1 MLSVLIVDDDRTTR
15 ETLGDYFAGLGYAV
29 RTAATATEGR
39 QAAGMHSPDV
49 AVVDVRLPD
58 ANGLTLFETL
68 RADDPELAVVFLTG
82 HADVPTA
89 VRAMRDGA
97 ADFLEKPI
105 DLPALDGAVRRAAD
119 HARMRRELTLL
130 RARDAEALWQD
141 SAPAGFT
148 PAIAPSLDRLI
159 ALAARN
165 DEVPVL
171 IIGETGTGKGFVAR
185 RIHEMSRRAP
195 AAFVEINGASL
206 AGALVE
212 SELFGHE
219 KGAFTDARQAK
230 RGLLEVAGRGTLFL
244 DEVAEL
250 APEVQPKLLKV
261 IEERTFRRVGG
272 TATLTSDARLLAAT
286 HTPLEQAVAA
296 GRFRA
301 DLYYR
306 LQVLTIALP
315 PLRDR
320 RPEIAALA
328 RTLLPPGA
336 TLTEV
341 AASALVAY
349 DWPGNIRELKNAL
362 WRATILAD
370 GGAILPEHLGLGA
383 TRLAVVEREV
393 TRPVMTLADAE
404 RVAIDAA
411 LAATSGNRTR
421 AASLLGIARSTLN
434 EKLRHGVTSGV
445 PEGPPRPHVSDRI
458 QQRSG

>member
-1 MLSVLIVDDDRTTR
+1 MPSVLVVDDDPTTR
-15 ETLGDYFAGLGYAV
+15 ETLADFFTGLGFAV
-29 RTAATATEGR
+29 RTAASATEGR
-39 QAAGMHSPDV
+39 QAAAAHSPDV
-49 AVVDVRLPD
+49 AVVDLRLPD
-58 ANGLTLFETL
+58 ASGLTLFEAL

-82 HADVPTA
+82 YADVPSA

-97 ADFLEKPI
+97 ADFLEKPV
-105 DLPALDGAVRRAAD
+105 DLGELEGAVRRAAD
-119 HARMRRELTLL
+119 RAAMRRELSIL
-130 RARDAEALWQD
+130 RARDAELLWQD
-141 SAPAGFT
+141 TAPPSLT
-148 PAIAPSLDRLI
+148 PSLAPSLDRLV

-165 DEVPVL
+165 DDVPVL

-185 RIHEMSRRAP
+185 RIHELSPRNAHP
-195 AAFVEINGASL
+195 FVEINGASL

-230 RGLLEVAGRGTLFL
+230 RGLVEVAGRGTLFL

-250 APEVQPKLLKV
+250 AAEVQPKLLKA

-272 TATLTSDARLLAAT
+272 TATLTSEARLLVAT
-286 HTPLEQAVAA
+286 HTPLEQAVAL

-315 PLRDR
+315 PLRER
-320 RPEIAALA
+320 RDQIPALA
-328 RTLLPPGA
+328 RSFVPSGA

-341 AASALVAY
+341 AVAALVDY

-362 WRATILAD
+362 WRAAILAD

-383 TRLAVVEREV
+383 ARPTPARAFDRQVDI
-393 TRPVMTLADAE
+393 PVMTLADAE
-404 RVAIDAA
+404 RRAIDVA
-411 LAATSGNRTR
+411 LHATSGNRTR

-434 EKLRHGVTSGV
+434 EKLRAASTAD
-445 PEGPPRPHVSDRI
+445 GPGRGARPPA
-458 QQRSG
+458 QQGSR

>member
-1 MLSVLIVDDDRTTR
+1 MLSVLVVDDDPTTR
-15 ETLGDYFAGLGYAV
+15 ETLAEYFTGRGYAV
-29 RTAATATEGR
+29 RTAASATEGR
-39 QAAGMHSPDV
+39 RSAAAHSPDV
-49 AVVDVRLPD
+49 AVVDLRLPD
-58 ANGLTLFETL
+58 ASGLTLFEAL

-82 HADVPTA
+82 YADVPSA

-105 DLPALDGAVRRAAD
+105 DLAALDAAVRRAAD
-119 HARMRRELTLL
+119 HAGMRRELQLL

-141 SAPAGFT
+141 SAPATLT
-148 PAIAPSLDRLI
+148 PALAPSLDRLV

-165 DEVPVL
+165 DDVPVL

-185 RIHEMSRRAP
+185 RIHELSSRATCP
-195 AAFVEINGASL
+195 FVEINGASL

-272 TATLTSDARLLAAT
+272 TATLTSEARLLVAT
-286 HTPLEQAVAA
+286 HTALEQAVDA
-296 GRFRA
+296 GQFRA

-320 RPEIAALA
+320 PEQIPTLA
-328 RTLLPPGA
+328 RTFLPPGA
-336 TLTEV
+336 TLPEV
-341 AASALVAY
+341 AVAALIAY

-362 WRATILAD
+362 WRATILSD
-370 GGAILPEHLGLGA
+370 GGAILPEHLGLGVA
-383 TRLAVVEREV
+383 RRPAPDRQVAL
-393 TRPVMTLADAE
+393 PVMTLADAE
-404 RVAIDAA
+404 RRAIDVA
-411 LAATSGNRTR
+411 LSATRGNRTR

-434 EKLRHGVTSGV
+434 EKLRTAAAA
-445 PEGPPRPHVSDRI
+445 PAPRATPHAG
-458 QQRSG
+458 QRSV

>member
-1 MLSVLIVDDDRTTR
+1 MLSVLIVDDDPTTR
-15 ETLGDYFAGLGYAV
+15 ETLADYFADLGYVV
-29 RTAATATEGR
+29 RAAATATEGR
-39 QAAGMHSPDV
+39 QAAAVHAPDV
-49 AVVDVRLPD
+49 AVVDLRLPD

-105 DLPALDGAVRRAAD
+105 DLTALDGAVRRAAE
-119 HARMRRELTLL
+119 HARMRRELSLL
-130 RARDAEALWQD
+130 RARDSEALWQD
-141 SAPAGFT
+141 SAPADFA
-148 PAIAPSLDRLI
+148 PSLAPSLDRLI

-165 DEVPVL
+165 DDVPVL
-171 IIGETGTGKGFVAR
+171 IVGETGTGKGFVAR
-185 RIHEMSRRAP
+185 RIHEMSPRGAAP
-195 AAFVEINGASL
+195 FVEINGASL

-219 KGAFTDARQAK
+219 KGAFTDARQTK

-272 TATLTSDARLLAAT
+272 TATLTSDARLLVAT
-286 HTPLEQAVAA
+286 HTPLEQAVAG

-306 LQVLTIALP
+306 LQVLTIVLP

-320 RPEIAALA
+320 RDQIPTLA
-328 RTLLPPGA
+328 RTFLPPSA

-341 AASALVAY
+341 AAAALVRY

-383 TRLAVVEREV
+383 TRLVTADREV
-393 TRPVMTLADAE
+393 DVPVMTLADAE
-404 RVAIDAA
+404 RRAIDAA
-411 LAATSGNRTR
+411 LTATSGNRTR
-421 AASLLGIARSTLN
+421 AATLLGIARSTLN
-434 EKLRHGVTSGV
+434 EKLRQT
-445 PEGPPRPHVSDRI
+445 PPRPVASVPREPSRI
-458 QQRSG
+458 SQRSG

>member
-1 MLSVLIVDDDRTTR
+1 MPSVLVVDDDPTTR
-15 ETLGDYFAGLGYAV
+15 ETLAAFFAGRGFAV
-29 RTAATATEGR
+29 RTAASATEGR
-39 QAAGMHSPDV
+39 QAAAAHSPDV
-49 AVVDVRLPD
+49 AVVDLRLPD
-58 ANGLTLFETL
+58 ANGLTLFEAL

-82 HADVPTA
+82 YADVASA

-105 DLPALDGAVRRAAD
+105 DLTALEAAVRRAAD
-119 HARMRRELTLL
+119 HAGMRRELTLL

-141 SAPAGFT
+141 SAPADFT
-148 PAIAPSLDRLI
+148 PALAPSLDRLI

-171 IIGETGTGKGFVAR
+171 IVGETGTGKGFVAR
-185 RIHEMSRRAP
+185 RIHELSPRGPAP
-195 AAFVEINGASL
+195 FVEINGASL

-272 TATLTSDARLLAAT
+272 TATLTSDARLLVAT

-315 PLRDR
+315 PLRER
-320 RPEIAALA
+320 RAEIATLA
-328 RTLLPPGA
+328 RTFLPPGA
-336 TLTEV
+336 TLTDV
-341 AASALVAY
+341 AAAALVAY

-383 TRLAVVEREV
+383 TRLASADREV
-393 TRPVMTLADAE
+393 ALPVMTLADAE
-404 RVAIDAA
+404 RRAIDVA
-411 LAATSGNRTR
+411 LTATHGNRTR

-434 EKLRHGVTSGV
+434 EKLRQASSAAASRYPVA
-445 PEGPPRPHVSDRI
+445 PDRA

>member
-1 MLSVLIVDDDRTTR
+1 MLSLLIVDDDRTIR
-15 ETLGDYFAGLGYAV
+15 ETLADYFAGVGYGV

-39 QAAGMHSPDV
+39 QAAAAHSPDV
-49 AVVDVRLPD
+49 AVVDLRLPD
-58 ANGLTLFETL
+58 ADGLTLFEAL

-82 HADVPTA
+82 HGSVPAA

-105 DLPALDGAVRRAAD
+105 DLGALDLAVRRAAD
-119 HARMRRELTLL
+119 HAHMRGELTLL
-130 RARDAEALWQD
+130 RARDSEALWQD
-141 SAPAGFT
+141 SAPADLM
-148 PAIAPSLDRLI
+148 PALAPSLDRLV

-165 DEVPVL
+165 DDVPVL
-171 IIGETGTGKGFVAR
+171 IVGETGTGKGFVAR
-185 RIHEMSRRAP
+185 RIHELSPRGAAP
-195 AAFVEINGASL
+195 FVEINGASL

-219 KGAFTDARQAK
+219 KGAFTDARQTK

-272 TATLTSDARLLAAT
+272 TATLTSEARVLVAT
-286 HTPLEQAVAA
+286 HTLLEQAVAA
-296 GRFRA
+296 GQFRA

-320 RPEIAALA
+320 RDQIPTLA
-328 RTLLPPGA
+328 RTFLPVGA

-341 AASALVAY
+341 AAAALVTY

-383 TRLAVVEREV
+383 TRLVMPDREV
-393 TRPVMTLADAE
+393 AVPVMTLVDAE
-404 RVAIDAA
+404 RRAIDAA
-411 LAATSGNRTR
+411 LAATRGNRTR
-421 AASLLGIARSTLN
+421 AANLLGIARSTLN
-434 EKLRHGVTSGV
+434 EKLRIASVPPLVPPAHTS
-445 PEGPPRPHVSDRI
+445 PRVG
-458 QQRSG
+458 QRSG

>member
-1 MLSVLIVDDDRTTR
+1 MLSVLIVDDDPTTR
-15 ETLGDYFAGLGYAV
+15 ETLADYFTGLGYVV
-29 RTAATATEGR
+29 RAAATATEGR
-39 QAAGMHSPDV
+39 QAAATHAPDV
-49 AVVDVRLPD
+49 AVVDLRLPD
-58 ANGLTLFETL
+58 ANGLTLFEAL
-68 RADDPELAVVFLTG
+68 RADDPEVAVVFLTG
-82 HADVPTA
+82 HADVRTA

-105 DLPALDGAVRRAAD
+105 DLTALDGAVRRAAE

-130 RARDAEALWQD
+130 RARDSGALWQD
-141 SAPAGFT
+141 SAPADLT
-148 PAIAPSLDRLI
+148 PALAPSLDRLV

-165 DEVPVL
+165 DDVPVL

-185 RIHEMSRRAP
+185 RIHEMSPRGAAP
-195 AAFVEINGASL
+195 FVEINGASL

-219 KGAFTDARQAK
+219 KGAFTDARQTK

-272 TATLTSDARLLAAT
+272 TATLTSDARLLVAT
-286 HTPLEQAVAA
+286 HTPLEQAVAG

-306 LQVLTIALP
+306 LQVLTIVLP

-320 RPEIAALA
+320 RDQIPALA
-328 RTLLPPGA
+328 RTFLSSGV

-341 AASALVAY
+341 AAAALVRY

-370 GGAILPEHLGLGA
+370 GGDIRPEHLGLGA
-383 TRLAVVEREV
+383 TRLLASDHEV
-393 TRPVMTLADAE
+393 PVPVTTLADAE
-404 RVAIDAA
+404 RRAIDAA
-411 LAATSGNRTR
+411 LTATNGNRTR
-421 AASLLGIARSTLN
+421 AATLLGIARSTLN
-434 EKLRHGVTSGV
+434 EKLRPAPVRSVAHGPGMPIRVR
-445 PEGPPRPHVSDRI
+445 E
-458 QQRSG
+458 RSG